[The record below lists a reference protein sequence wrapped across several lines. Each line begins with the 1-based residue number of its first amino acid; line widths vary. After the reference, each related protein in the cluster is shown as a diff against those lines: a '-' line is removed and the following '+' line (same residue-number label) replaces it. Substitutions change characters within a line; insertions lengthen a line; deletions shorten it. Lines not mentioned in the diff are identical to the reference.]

1 MQSICYSNSSSN
13 QINGENKLNHFIE
26 PSALL
31 CTELLHVDDIE
42 AVDKI
47 HLSNEAAGE
56 YFLNSTEL
64 IPKFTS
70 TIPDQAE
77 DDELDIDNTR
87 QVTLLY

>member
-1 MQSICYSNSSSN
+1 M
-13 QINGENKLNHFIE
+13 
-26 PSALL
+26 
-31 CTELLHVDDIE
+31 
-42 AVDKI
+42 DKI

-56 YFLNSTEL
+56 YFLNSTEI

-77 DDELDIDNTR
+77 DDELDIDNTG